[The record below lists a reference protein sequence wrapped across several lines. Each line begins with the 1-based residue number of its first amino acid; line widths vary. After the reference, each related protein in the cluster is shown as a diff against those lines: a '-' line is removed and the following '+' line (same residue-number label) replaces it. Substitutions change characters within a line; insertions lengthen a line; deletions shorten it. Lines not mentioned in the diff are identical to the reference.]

1 MKTSDVLKLTKEYRK
16 KDFIDDNVVKFI
28 IYDET
33 GKKEYGE
40 YSTKGDEIQ
49 DIMKN
54 FDFEVFDVSFDINS
68 IEDYDYDDN
77 FSLYPVGVI
86 LNLYSKP
93 VRAED
98 YFKRHL
104 HHQNLKEVNIYIDN
118 SLMQKIKKEN
128 VNVDKV
134 SFSQYFEYN
143 FVDEEVKDKALNI
156 FLKTK

>member
-98 YFKRHL
+98 YFKEHF
-104 HHQNLKEVNIYIDN
+104 HHNNLNEVNIYVDN
-118 SLMQKIKKEN
+118 ILKQKIDKRN
-128 VNVDKV
+128 LNINKV
-134 SFSQYFEYN
+134 SFSEYLKYL
-143 FVDEEVKDKALNI
+143 FVDEKVENDVLNI